1 MKPIEIIDEPCGTGK
16 TTQMI
21 RSLNPEKK
29 YLIIVP
35 YLSEVQRIIENADQ
49 INLFQPDGK
58 LVYEQ
63 TKQSHLRQL
72 LKQGRSV
79 VTTHSLYEDAVN
91 IIREGLI
98 QDYHIIIDEVL
109 NAAEVIASKS
119 PQSLKDFYF
128 QANYLTLDKDGRVKT
143 SWNWAQHKDEVSDT
157 LDVKIFRAADFGQ
170 LFLEGGRNFITG
182 IPRELLCSGQ
192 SLTIMTFMFRGSLLR
207 AYLDKLG
214 IPYKVKRDIK
224 AELRFKERARELIDL
239 KTITPLEN
247 INLCHSGQAKGL
259 KNAAYQKTFNNSL
272 RNLRHKNLQDVAH
285 EEVLMTT
292 RKDIWFKKGDNKLNM
307 AGPCAKFSRFFGA
320 NWIAN
325 TTRGTNNYSH
335 CSTLLYLYDQHVNPT
350 IARWLGVSGTEFND
364 KHALTELIQWVWRS
378 RVRNDEP
385 IRLYLPSKRMR
396 MIFSDF
402 LESDLLP

>member
-49 INLFQPDGK
+49 INLFQPDEK

-63 TKQSHLRQL
+63 TKQSHFQQL
-72 LKQGRSV
+72 LKQGKSV
-79 VTTHSLYEDAVN
+79 VTTHSLYENAVN
-91 IIREGLI
+91 IIREGLVL
-98 QDYHIIIDEVL
+98 DYHIIIDEVL

-128 QANYLTLDKDGRVKT
+128 QTNYLTLDKDGRVKT

-157 LDVKIFRAADFGQ
+157 LDAKIFRVADFGQ
-170 LFLEGGRNFITG
+170 LFLEGGKNFITG
-182 IPRELLCSGQ
+182 IPRELLCAGQ
-192 SLTIMTFMFRGSLLR
+192 SLTIMTFMFQGSLLR
-207 AYLDKLG
+207 AYLDKLR
-214 IPYKVKRDIK
+214 IPYKVRRDIK
-224 AELRFKERARELIDL
+224 AELQFRERARELIEVR
-239 KTITPLEN
+239 TITPLEN
-247 INLCHSGQAKGL
+247 INLSHSGQAKGL
-259 KNAAYQKTFNNSL
+259 RNVAYQNTFNNGL
-272 RNLRHKNLQDVAH
+272 RNLRYKNLQDVAH
-285 EEVLMTT
+285 EKILITT
-292 RKDIWFKKGDNKLNM
+292 RKDIWFKKGDNKLNI
-307 AGPCAKFSRFFGA
+307 AGPCAKCSRFFGA

-325 TTRGTNNYSH
+325 TSRGTNNYSH

-378 RVRNDEP
+378 RIRNGEP
-385 IRLYLPSKRMR
+385 ITLYLPSKRMK

-402 LESDLLP
+402 LETDLWC